1 MPDKL
6 LVVVTVPLPIRTL
19 TGTPLQIYPHPHPTL
34 GFIPLGFIQTRSIQ
48 NENVMFSCWQCSQ
61 YPGIVATSSTV
72 AARTPFCVYS
82 NYCSQLSI
90 RRPATKETR
99 PEAKSSL
106 SVSLLE
112 TSLEVGTGTRYWGRR
127 QVASIAHGV
136 AATATGRVK
145 RVESRS
151 NHRNPGRRVPST
163 GPVLHYSC
171 VPVNYITSLRV
182 FTDSTS
188 SSTGRIRARFGG
200 SFHSRNRRHRW
211 RRHFLRV
218 RQY

>member
-6 LVVVTVPLPIRTL
+6 LVTVPLPIRTVPHL
-19 TGTPLQIYPHPHPTL
+19 PVHHCKFTPTPHPTL

-48 NENVMFSCWQCSQ
+48 NENVMFTCWQCSQ

-72 AARTPFCVYS
+72 AARTPFCVY
-82 NYCSQLSI
+82 CSQLST

-127 QVASIAHGV
+127 QVASIAH
-136 AATATGRVK
+136 
-145 RVESRS
+145 
-151 NHRNPGRRVPST
+151 
-163 GPVLHYSC
+163 
-171 VPVNYITSLRV
+171 
-182 FTDSTS
+182 
-188 SSTGRIRARFGG
+188 
-200 SFHSRNRRHRW
+200 
-211 RRHFLRV
+211 
-218 RQY
+218 